1 MRSKGIPEGE
11 LFSFLE
17 ATKKKDTLHR
27 YILSSMCTLPH
38 PVAIR
43 AHTLFLETNL
53 GDPGLFPGTASL
65 ERLLVSRLGS
75 LFHNPDACG
84 YATTGGT
91 ESNIQALR
99 IARATAGIASP
110 NVVIPESAHF
120 SFKKACDL
128 TGVELR
134 SVPLDREYRA
144 DADLFMEAVDSRT
157 CCMVGIAGTT
167 EYGMVDPIRE
177 LAAFAHKEG
186 IFFHVDAAFGGMVL
200 PFLKGAPE
208 FDFSLPGVMSVAVDP
223 HKMGMSTIPAGCL
236 LLRNEK
242 DLCSLS
248 VDTPYLT
255 VKQEFTLSGTRT
267 GGSVAGALAVL
278 EYLGYDGMEAV
289 VHGCMKNTRRLIDGL
304 ESFGILRV
312 VTPDVNVATFERPE
326 FPVPAP
332 WQVSFTRNNHL
343 RIVCMPH
350 VHAGIIEAFLR
361 DIGEQYVTSA
371 DSIA

>member
-1 MRSKGIPEGE
+1 MRSKGIPEE
-11 LFSFLE
+11 DLFSFFE
-17 ATKKKDTLHR
+17 TKKLQDKNHL

-38 PVAIR
+38 PVAVK
-43 AHTLFLETNL
+43 AHALFMETNL

-65 ERLLVSRLGS
+65 ERMLISRIGT

-120 SFKKACDL
+120 SFKKACDMI
-128 TGVELR
+128 GVEMR
-134 SVPLDREYRA
+134 TVPLTRDYRVDCDRY
-144 DADLFMEAVDSRT
+144 MDSIDSNT
-157 CCMVGIAGTT
+157 CCMVGIAGST
-167 EYGMVDPIRE
+167 EYGMVDPIRD
-177 LAAFAHKEG
+177 LAAIAHREG

-200 PFLKGAPE
+200 PFLKDAPE
-208 FDFSLPGVMSVAVDP
+208 FDFSLPGVMSIAVDP

-236 LLRNEK
+236 LLRNEN

-255 VKQEFTLSGTRT
+255 VKQEFTLSGTRP

-278 EYLGYDGMEAV
+278 EYLGYEGMEAIV
-289 VHGCMKNTRRLIDGL
+289 QGCMKNTRRLTHGM
-304 ESFGILRV
+304 ESYGIRPV
-312 VTPDVNVATFERPE
+312 VIPDVNVATFETPE
-326 FPVPAP
+326 TPVPSR
-332 WQVSFTRNNHL
+332 WQVSYTRNNHL

-350 VHAGIIEAFLR
+350 VHAGVIEAFLD
-361 DIGEQYVTSA
+361 DIGEQYVEKTY
-371 DSIA
+371 